1 MLLKSHPRSPH
12 LLAATRIA
20 TYAALIFTYL
30 FLFRGD
36 FSGWVE
42 SMPREAWLP
51 VGIMHLFPEAI
62 VPFVQSKVVSIG
74 LSILFLL
81 SAFAC
86 VLGFKWSVS
95 RWTTLALTLF
105 LFGFRNSFGHAFR
118 SELVLIL
125 AQFVF
130 VLSPASD
137 AYSIDSRSRP
147 PQADS
152 PEYQWPITG
161 LQLLWVSIFF
171 IGGLSKLRNSGFSWV
186 TENYLTEYLLGNQ
199 ITRAGILVDR
209 NFSDFGR
216 MLAGQPKATLLLGY
230 LVLLFELF
238 YPLVF
243 VKKLRAVFLV
253 ATFSF
258 QLAVFVLLGVNFWFY
273 LPLALVWAGPRTE
286 QFIQKLEALSTK
298 LWLRT

>member
-1 MLLKSHPRSPH
+1 MLLKPNPRSPR
-12 LLAATRIA
+12 LLALTRIA

-36 FSGWVE
+36 FASWVE

-51 VGIMHLFPEAI
+51 VGIMRIFPEAI
-62 VPFVQSKVVSIG
+62 VPLVQSKAVSYS
-74 LSILFLL
+74 LSLMFIF
-81 SAFAC
+81 SSVAC
-86 VLGFKWSVS
+86 VLGFKWSVA
-95 RWTTLALTLF
+95 RWSTLVLTLF

-137 AYSIDSRSRP
+137 ALSIDARSLP
-147 PQADS
+147 PKKDS
-152 PEYQWPITG
+152 PDYQWPLTA

-171 IGGLSKLRNSGFSWV
+171 IGGLSKLRNSGFGWA
-186 TENYLTEYLLGNQ
+186 TENFLAEYLLGNQ
-199 ITRAGILVDR
+199 VTRAGILIDR

-216 MLAGQPKATLLLGY
+216 TLAEHPNTTLVLGY

-243 VKKLRAVFLV
+243 INRFRSALLT
-253 ATFSF
+253 ATLLF
-258 QLAVFVLLGVNFWFY
+258 QLGVFVLLGVNFWFY
-273 LPLALVWAGPRTE
+273 LPLILVWLGPRTE
-286 QFIQKLEALSTK
+286 ERLSNLIGNK
-298 LWLRT
+298 A

>member
-1 MLLKSHPRSPH
+1 
-12 LLAATRIA
+12 
-20 TYAALIFTYL
+20 
-30 FLFRGD
+30 
-36 FSGWVE
+36 
-42 SMPREAWLP
+42 MPREAWLP
-51 VGIMHLFPEAI
+51 VGIMHIFPEAI
-62 VPFVQSKVVSIG
+62 VPLVQSKVVSLG

-86 VLGFKWSVS
+86 VIGFKWSVV

-137 AYSIDSRSRP
+137 ALSVESRAKPR
-147 PQADS
+147 QEDS
-152 PEYQWPITG
+152 PDYQWPLTA

-171 IGGLSKLRNSGFSWV
+171 IGGLSKLRNSGFSWA
-186 TENYLTEYLLGNQ
+186 TENYLVEYLMGNQ
-199 ITRAGILVDR
+199 ITRAGILIDR

-216 MLAGQPKATLLLGY
+216 ILAEQPNITLGLGY

-243 VKKLRAVFLV
+243 FKKLRAVFLV

-273 LPLALVWAGPRTE
+273 LPLAVAWAGPRTE
-286 QFIQKLEALSTK
+286 RFLTTLVRSKV
-298 LWLRT
+298 

>member
-1 MLLKSHPRSPH
+1 
-12 LLAATRIA
+12 
-20 TYAALIFTYL
+20 
-30 FLFRGD
+30 
-36 FSGWVE
+36 
-42 SMPREAWLP
+42 MPREAWLP
-51 VGIMHLFPEAI
+51 VGVMQLFPEAI
-62 VPFVQSKVVSIG
+62 VPLVQSDVVSLG

-81 SAFAC
+81 SASAC
-86 VLGFKWSVS
+86 VLGFKWSVA

-130 VLSPASD
+130 VFSPASD

-147 PQADS
+147 PRGES
-152 PEYQWPITG
+152 TEYQWPITA

-171 IGGLSKLRNSGFSWV
+171 IGGLSKLRNSGFNWV
-186 TENYLTEYLLGNQ
+186 TENYLAEYLLGNQ

-209 NFSDFGR
+209 NFSVFGKT
-216 MLAGQPKATLLLGY
+216 LAEQPNATLLLGY

-238 YPLVF
+238 YPLIF
-243 VKKLRAVFLV
+243 LKKLRAVFLV

-258 QLAVFVLLGVNFWFY
+258 QLGVFVLLGVNFWFY
-273 LPLALVWAGPRTE
+273 LPLALIWAGPRAE
-286 QFIQKLEALSTK
+286 RFLEKLELLSTK
-298 LWLRT
+298 LLLRT